1 MMHCNGQHDLNIKT
15 CKACVTGAGVAQCTT
30 NGSSQDVLCIQP
42 TLCACVLLLLPML
55 ISFVQ
60 PVQGLHDY
68 ACMPY
73 CCNFSQVIACVGS
86 SLIL

>member
-1 MMHCNGQHDLNIKT
+1 MQSVRDLCRRGTVYNKLQQPG
-15 CKACVTGAGVAQCTT
+15 CVVHP
-30 NGSSQDVLCIQP
+30 IQP
-42 TLCACVLLLLPML
+42 MLCACVLLLKPML

-60 PVQGLHDY
+60 PVRGLHDY